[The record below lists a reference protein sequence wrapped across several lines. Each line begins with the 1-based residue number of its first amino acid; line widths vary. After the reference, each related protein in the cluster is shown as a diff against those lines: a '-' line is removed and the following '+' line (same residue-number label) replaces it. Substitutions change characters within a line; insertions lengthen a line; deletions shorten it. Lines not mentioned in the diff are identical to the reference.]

1 MEDSAAWGSARQRG
15 SRGTAAWRGHGDGRG
30 DVWHAVGTG
39 YPRRYSGIGRPR
51 DEAVPGGSRFDASK
65 ASRQAGRR
73 ARDCAGRFPGVRCAC
88 SRQPDGARCLQASS
102 WVTGRTHCV
111 RSAGWAHDA
120 ADADASAW
128 RTSTA
133 KRKRRRNVRN
143 PGAGGY
149 PMSQTKHVHVV
160 GIGGSAMAPLAGML
174 REQGYRVTGSD
185 AGVYP
190 PASTLL
196 DSLGIS
202 FYNSFDAAHLEP
214 APDLVIVGNIIARG
228 NPELEE
234 VLDRKIPYRSLPEIL
249 EEVFLPGR
257 HSIVV
262 SGTHGKT
269 TTTAMLAW
277 IFHSAGRK
285 PNFLV
290 GGVAENFGK
299 SYGLGGGA
307 EFILEG
313 DEYETAFWDRGPKF
327 FHYHPDDLII
337 TSLEFDHA
345 DIYADFET
353 YELAFRRLVNL
364 VPRTGRVV
372 IWGDTEDSGPALR
385 RAASKAFCPVET
397 YGFSEANDWVAKEVV
412 VDGEKTKFRVL
423 HKGKPFGEFE
433 LAATGRHN
441 VLNSL
446 AAIAVAHG
454 RGIGADSLGKALATF
469 RSVKRRMDVK
479 GEHGGILVVDD
490 FAHHPTAV
498 RATIEAARSR
508 WPKRRLWAILE
519 PRSNSMRRKVF
530 QESLPK
536 ALALADRVVLGGVFR
551 AQQLGDDNRMDPETV
566 ATSVRE
572 LGREARIFS
581 GSDAIAEYLS
591 TEAKPG
597 DVLLIMSNGSF
608 DGLCDK
614 LVKKLDRR
622 VAAPTE
628 ASTR

>member
-1 MEDSAAWGSARQRG
+1 M
-15 SRGTAAWRGHGDGRG
+15 
-30 DVWHAVGTG
+30 
-39 YPRRYSGIGRPR
+39 
-51 DEAVPGGSRFDASK
+51 SK
-65 ASRQAGRR
+65 AQ
-73 ARDCAGRFPGVRCAC
+73 
-88 SRQPDGARCLQASS
+88 
-102 WVTGRTHCV
+102 
-111 RSAGWAHDA
+111 
-120 ADADASAW
+120 
-128 RTSTA
+128 
-133 KRKRRRNVRN
+133 
-143 PGAGGY
+143 
-149 PMSQTKHVHVV
+149 HVHVI

-174 REQGYRVTGSD
+174 REHGFRVTGSD
-185 AGVYP
+185 SGVYP

-196 DSLGIS
+196 ESLGIS
-202 FYNSFDAAHLEP
+202 FYNTFDAAHLEP
-214 APDLVIVGNIIARG
+214 VPDLVVVANIIARG

-234 VLDRKIPYRSLPEIL
+234 VLERKIPYRSMPEIL

-277 IFHSAGRK
+277 IFHSAGKR

-364 VPRTGRVV
+364 VPRNGRVA
-372 IWGDTEDSGPALR
+372 IWGDTAESGPALR
-385 RAASKAFCPVET
+385 RAASEAFCPVET
-397 YGFSEANDWVAKEVV
+397 YGFSNENDWVATEVQA
-412 VDGEKTKFRVL
+412 DGPNTTFRL
-423 HKGKPFGEFE
+423 SHRAKAFGEFT
-433 LAATGRHN
+433 LSATGRHN
-441 VLNSL
+441 VLNAM
-446 AAIAVAHG
+446 AAIAVAHR
-454 RGIGADSLGKALATF
+454 RGIQVDDLKKALATF

-479 GEHGGILVVDD
+479 GEIGGVLLVDD

-508 WPKRRLWAILE
+508 WPGRRLWAILE

-551 AQQLGDDNRMDPETV
+551 AQQLGDENRLNPESV
-566 ATSVRE
+566 AESVRV
-572 LGREARIFS
+572 LGREARAFTAGADQIV
-581 GSDAIAEYLS
+581 DYLS
-591 TEAKPG
+591 SEGRSG
-597 DVLLIMSNGSF
+597 DLFLIMSNGSF
-608 DGLCDK
+608 DGLCEK
-614 LVKKLDRR
+614 LLKRLAL
-622 VAAPTE
+622 AAPQPTG

>member
-1 MEDSAAWGSARQRG
+1 MS
-15 SRGTAAWRGHGDGRG
+15 
-30 DVWHAVGTG
+30 
-39 YPRRYSGIGRPR
+39 
-51 DEAVPGGSRFDASK
+51 EA
-65 ASRQAGRR
+65 
-73 ARDCAGRFPGVRCAC
+73 
-88 SRQPDGARCLQASS
+88 
-102 WVTGRTHCV
+102 
-111 RSAGWAHDA
+111 
-120 ADADASAW
+120 
-128 RTSTA
+128 
-133 KRKRRRNVRN
+133 
-143 PGAGGY
+143 
-149 PMSQTKHVHVV
+149 KHVHVI

-174 REQGYRVTGSD
+174 REHGFRVTGSD
-185 AGVYP
+185 SGVYP

-196 DSLGIS
+196 ESLGIS
-202 FYNSFDAAHLEP
+202 FYNTFDAAHLQP
-214 APDLVIVGNIIARG
+214 VPDLAIVGNIIARG
-228 NPELEE
+228 NAELEV
-234 VLDRKIPYRSLPEIL
+234 VLERKIPYRSLPEIL
-249 EEVFLPGR
+249 EEIFLPGR

-277 IFHSAGRK
+277 IFHSAGRR

-327 FHYHPDDLII
+327 FHYHPDDLVI

-397 YGFSEANDWVAKEVV
+397 YGFSEGNDWIADDVA
-412 VDGEKTKFRVL
+412 VDDEKTRFRVR
-423 HKGKPFGEFE
+423 HKGKPFGEFA

-454 RGIGADSLGKALATF
+454 RGISADSIGKALTTF

-479 GEHGGILVVDD
+479 GEHGGVLVVDD

-581 GSDAIAEYLS
+581 GSDAIAEYLF

-622 VAAPTE
+622 VAVPTE